1 MTDRECFYA
10 SMNYKERNRH
20 PYWDLFGPWQET
32 LERWKKEGYDGIDD
46 FGADK
51 LIQVRHIFDPYP
63 AFEKKVLSEDADHR
77 IIINEDGVVMK
88 EFKKYEKSSMPQFIK
103 FPVETP
109 SEFKE
114 FWKQR
119 MKSDVSLRLG
129 PEWKQ
134 QLLTAEKSDCPFF
147 VTADRWVG
155 FFGPLRS
162 LVGVEK
168 LCTLF
173 YDEPAFVEE
182 MMECFLK
189 HTITTMKQVLEIVHV
204 DILIIWEDMAYH
216 TGPLISPCIV
226 KSFLFPRYRKLVDFV
241 KNYGKKV
248 SFIALDSDGNVDS
261 LIPIWIESGIDI
273 IYPFEV
279 QAGMD
284 VVALRKKYG
293 KSLRMWGGFDK
304 RIVAKGK
311 RTIDQETKRLAG
323 LVEEGGYICG
333 MDHSAPPDISFENFR
348 YFMTKM
354 KEISGKR

>member
-10 SMNYKERNRH
+10 SMNYQARDRH
-20 PYWDLFGPWQET
+20 PYWDLFGPWPET
-32 LERWKKEGYDGIDD
+32 LEKWKQQGYDGKDD

-51 LIQVRHIFDPYP
+51 LVQIQHIFSPYP
-63 AFEKKVLSEDADHR
+63 PFEKKIISEDEKH
-77 IIINEDGVVMK
+77 IIVVDEDGVMMK
-88 EFKKYEKSSMPQFIK
+88 KFKEKDKSSMPQFLK
-103 FPVETP
+103 FPVETRN
-109 SEFKE
+109 EFRK

-119 MKSDVSLRLG
+119 MIPDVSLRLG
-129 PEWKQ
+129 PDWKKK
-134 QLLTAEKSDCPFF
+134 LIDAHRSNCPFF

-155 FFGPLRS
+155 FFGPLRN

-173 YDEPAFVEE
+173 YDDPSFVEE
-182 MMECFLK
+182 MMEAFLQ
-189 HTITTMKQVLEIVHV
+189 HIIETMKQVLDIVCV

-216 TGPLISPCIV
+216 SGPLISPQMV
-226 KSFLFPRYRKLVDFV
+226 KRLMMPRYKKLVDFV

-248 SFIALDSDGNVDS
+248 SFVALDSDGNVDS
-261 LIPIWIESGIDI
+261 LIPVWLDAGIDI
-273 IYPFEV
+273 VYPFEV

-304 RIVAKGK
+304 RIIAKGPVA
-311 RTIDQETKRLAG
+311 IDQEVKRLER

-348 YFMTKM
+348 HFMMRM
-354 KEISGKR
+354 KQISKK